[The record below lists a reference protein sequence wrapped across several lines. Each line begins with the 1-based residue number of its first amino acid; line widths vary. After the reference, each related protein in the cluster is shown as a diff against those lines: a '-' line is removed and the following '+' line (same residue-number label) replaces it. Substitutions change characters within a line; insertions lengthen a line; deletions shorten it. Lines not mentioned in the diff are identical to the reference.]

1 MRKLVLA
8 AALTGT
14 MLTLAACSGAADETT
29 DAADTAEVEATED
42 AAAVETA
49 AVLDA
54 NTATAEQLAGTEGVS
69 AELAAAIVAL
79 ADPALSQRL
88 QAWRAAQTRR
98 S

>member
-8 AALTGT
+8 AALSGT

-54 NTATAEQLAGTEGVS
+54 NTRQYKRANATT
-69 AELAAAIVAL
+69 
-79 ADPALSQRL
+79 PN
-88 QAWRAAQTRR
+88 
-98 S
+98 